1 MTEPR
6 GRKQNTQ
13 RNKACKPENHS
24 DRFYGWYNEA
34 MCDLGKVHRRKG
46 EVRSGEESRPDAIEK
61 HEVDGVIIVH
71 ADNFAWES
79 VSFQLAMFA
88 IRR

>member
-6 GRKQNTQ
+6 SRKQNTQ
-13 RNKACKPENHS
+13 GNKACKPENQG

-34 MCDLGKVHRRKG
+34 MCDLGEVHRRKG
-46 EVRSGEESRPDAIEK
+46 EVRSCEESGPDAIEK
-61 HEVDGVIIVH
+61 HEIDGVIIVH
-71 ADNFAWES
+71 TDNFSWES
-79 VSFQLAMFA
+79 ASFQLAMSA